1 MGTSVEDSIYKLSNA
16 LKDTRNLQFIVRNA
30 FSDAVLSKPEEFES
44 RYIREVDEAEESLF
58 HLAEQPQTIQE
69 LLAGISDQGGNELV
83 TDKSFN
89 GKSKAS
95 QMNTTRQQREAGDA
109 AATRSSLMAI
119 QKLLQVHPMPRLEEH
134 VNALVRQLDTLESSI
149 VGLQDQ
155 LQLYRAVPS
164 AIEPT
169 TKGRGNSQSKARLK
183 EILHRESLEVLAL
196 TDLRDEKRA
205 QSHQLSEKIASMEM
219 APSPK
224 KQKVSSRPR
233 PSTSLFV
240 DEPNPFIFSGETE
253 HIRKAL
259 QRVKSPKVHQTNQI
273 GSSTLDDDNHLSM
286 TPTPKTP
293 TQRRLIQSLTK
304 LKSRAP
310 GGTRLQAL
318 QLTVSPKLA
327 QIPIEPPPNPP
338 SPPKVEQEP
347 IRDSLLD
354 EPVPQSP
361 TLPQSR
367 LESLSRLVTSFW
379 KSSTVIDVLTI
390 YDPNLQIRL
399 EKGNGTLNHQQT
411 IETLENLINSYQ
423 SDTTG
428 SVTPNKLIEAHFY
441 LELLKTLSDKGS
453 NNLPCILHQDQWCV
467 PLESMKQ
474 KLISICQA
482 NGFNCSINTTIIYL
496 LVGKLVIKIDRRA
509 NPILICVC

>member
-1 MGTSVEDSIYKLSNA
+1 
-16 LKDTRNLQFIVRNA
+16 
-30 FSDAVLSKPEEFES
+30 
-44 RYIREVDEAEESLF
+44 
-58 HLAEQPQTIQE
+58 
-69 LLAGISDQGGNELV
+69 QGGNGLV

-119 QKLLQVHPMPRLEEH
+119 RKLLQVHPMPRLEDH

-149 VGLQDQ
+149 AGLQDQ
-155 LQLYRAVPS
+155 L
-164 AIEPT
+164 
-169 TKGRGNSQSKARLK
+169 
-183 EILHRESLEVLAL
+183 
-196 TDLRDEKRA
+196 
-205 QSHQLSEKIASMEM
+205 
-219 APSPK
+219 
-224 KQKVSSRPR
+224 
-233 PSTSLFV
+233 
-240 DEPNPFIFSGETE
+240 
-253 HIRKAL
+253 
-259 QRVKSPKVHQTNQI
+259 QI

-304 LKSRAP
+304 LKSRTP

-318 QLTVSPKLA
+318 QLTVSPKPA
-327 QIPIEPPPNPP
+327 QIPTIEPPPNPP

-379 KSSTVIDVLTI
+379 KSSTVIDLLTI
-390 YDPNLQIRL
+390 YDPDLQIRL

-411 IETLENLINSYQ
+411 IEALENLINSYQ

-428 SVTPNKLIEAHFY
+428 SVTPNKLIEANFY

-474 KLISICQA
+474 KLISICQS
-482 NGFNCSINTTIIYL
+482 NDFNSSINTTIIYL
-496 LVGKLVIKIDRRA
+496 LVGKLVVRIDRRA